1 MTTQSLALE
10 ADRLVTEIDQALR
23 RRYATA
29 LAWRQANPLRPVPA
43 HLYSQ
48 LADYSEH
55 VETVRRAAT
64 LTDIGK
70 ARVLRA
76 LLERVT

>member
-1 MTTQSLALE
+1 MSPE
-10 ADRLVTEIDQALR
+10 EMIDRIDRALR
-23 RRYATA
+23 SRYATA
-29 LAWRQANPLRPVPA
+29 LAWRAANPLRPVPA

-48 LADYSEH
+48 LADYTEH
-55 VETVRRAAT
+55 VEEVRRAAT

-76 LLERVT
+76 VLGRVT